1 MQLPPLNLPLAKGE
15 KIAIAGAGLVGRLL
29 AWRLARAGH
38 SVTLYDKD
46 DRRGEQ
52 SAGMTAAAM
61 ISPFAELAV
70 SEPQVFEL
78 GMRSLALY
86 PQWLS
91 ELEADSGC
99 QVMYRHNGSLA
110 VAHTPDVSSL
120 RHFQDLL
127 LHRLPSEHVG
137 NVQVLNSDAIA
148 QAEPQLAGRFSHGV
162 LLREEAQLDNG
173 ELFAALAVA
182 LERLGVVWHEQH
194 VIDDVSALASDFD
207 VVIDARGIGA
217 KDSLSIRGVR
227 GEVLTVDAP
236 EVTLQRPVRLMH
248 PRYMLYVVPRAN
260 HRFIIGATELE
271 SEDMG
276 EVTVRSALELLS
288 ALYSVHSGFAEARIV
303 KWSVNCR
310 PALPDNLPLVGWKDG
325 VLTVNGLYRHGYLL
339 APACVEE
346 AMGLVVEYMASNYRA

>member
-1 MQLPPLNLPLAKGE
+1 M
-15 KIAIAGAGLVGRLL
+15 KIAIVGAGLVGRLL
-29 AWRLARAGH
+29 AWRLARTGY

-46 DRRGEQ
+46 DRKGEQ

-99 QVMYRHNGSLA
+99 TVMYRHNGSLV

-127 LHRLPSEHVG
+127 LHRLPSEHSV
-137 NVQVLNSDAIA
+137 NVQMLNSDAIA

-162 LLREEAQLDNG
+162 LLSEEAQLDNG
-173 ELFAALAVA
+173 ELFVALAVA
-182 LERLGVVWHEQH
+182 LDKLGVMWHEQQ
-194 VIDDVSALASDFD
+194 VIDDLSGLTSDFD
-207 VVIDARGIGA
+207 VVVDARGTGA
-217 KDSLSIRGVR
+217 KSSVAVRGVR

-288 ALYSVHSGFAEARIV
+288 ALYSLHSGFSEANIV

-310 PALPDNLPLVGWKDG
+310 PALPDNLPFVGWKEG

>member
-1 MQLPPLNLPLAKGE
+1 MNIG
-15 KIAIAGAGLVGRLL
+15 IAGAGLVGRLL

-38 SVTLYDKD
+38 LVTLYDKD
-46 DRRGEQ
+46 DRKGEQ

-70 SEPQVFEL
+70 SESQVFEL

-99 QVMYRHNGSLA
+99 SVMYRRNGSLA
-110 VAHTPDVSSL
+110 VAHNQDMGSL
-120 RHFQDLL
+120 RHFQALL
-127 LHRLPSEHVG
+127 AHRLPVEHAAH
-137 NVQVLNSDAIA
+137 VQVLTAETIA
-148 QAEPQLAGRFSHGV
+148 QVEPQLAGRFSHGV
-162 LLREEAQLDNG
+162 MLSEEAQLDNS

-182 LERLGVVWHEQH
+182 LDKLGVNWYEQQA
-194 VIDDVSALASDFD
+194 IDDPLMLTANFD
-207 VVIDARGIGA
+207 WVVDARGLGA
-217 KDSLSIRGVR
+217 KSSVAVRGVR

-248 PRYMLYVVPRAN
+248 PRYMLYVVPRAQ

-288 ALYSVHSGFAEARIV
+288 ALYSLHSGFAEARIV

-310 PALPDNLPLVGWKDG
+310 PALPDNLPFVGWKDG
-325 VLTVNGLYRHGYLL
+325 VLVVNGLYRHGYLL
-339 APACVEE
+339 APACVD
-346 AMGLVVEYMASNYRA
+346 RALSLLTGDCS

>member
-1 MQLPPLNLPLAKGE
+1 M
-15 KIAIAGAGLVGRLL
+15 KIAIVGAGLVGRLL
-29 AWRLARAGH
+29 AWRLARTGY

-46 DRRGEQ
+46 DRQGEQ

-99 QVMYRHNGSLA
+99 TVMYRHNGSLV

-127 LHRLPSEHVG
+127 LHRLPSEHSV

-173 ELFAALAVA
+173 ELFVALAVA
-182 LERLGVVWHEQH
+182 LDKLGVMWHEQQ
-194 VIDDVSALASDFD
+194 VIDDLSGLTSDFD
-207 VVIDARGIGA
+207 VVVDARGTGA
-217 KDSLSIRGVR
+217 KSSVAVRGVR

-271 SEDMG
+271 SEDMSQ
-276 EVTVRSALELLS
+276 VTVRSALELLS
-288 ALYSVHSGFAEARIV
+288 ALYSLHSGFSEANIV

-310 PALPDNLPLVGWKDG
+310 PALPDNLPFVGWKEG
-325 VLTVNGLYRHGYLL
+325 GLTVNGLYRHGYLL
-339 APACVEE
+339 APACVMQAVAFIKGIEK
-346 AMGLVVEYMASNYRA
+346 

>member
-1 MQLPPLNLPLAKGE
+1 MNIG
-15 KIAIAGAGLVGRLL
+15 IAGAGLVGRLL

-38 SVTLYDKD
+38 LVTLYDKD
-46 DRRGEQ
+46 DRKGEQ

-70 SEPQVFEL
+70 SESQVFEL

-99 QVMYRHNGSLA
+99 SVMYRRNGSLA
-110 VAHTPDVSSL
+110 VAHNQDVGSL
-120 RHFQDLL
+120 HHFQALL
-127 LHRLPSEHVG
+127 AHRLPVEHAAH
-137 NVQVLNSDAIA
+137 VQVLTAETIA
-148 QAEPQLAGRFSHGV
+148 QVEPQLAGRFSHGV
-162 LLREEAQLDNG
+162 MLSEEAQLDNS

-182 LERLGVVWHEQH
+182 LDKLGVNWYEQQA
-194 VIDDVSALASDFD
+194 IDDPLMLTANFD
-207 VVIDARGIGA
+207 WVVDARGVGA
-217 KDSLSIRGVR
+217 KSSVAVRGVR

-248 PRYMLYVVPRAN
+248 PRYMLYVVPRAQ

-288 ALYSVHSGFAEARIV
+288 ALYSLHSGFAEARIV

-310 PALPDNLPLVGWKDG
+310 PALPDNLPFVGWKDG
-325 VLTVNGLYRHGYLL
+325 VLVVNGLYRHGYLL
-339 APACVEE
+339 APACVD
-346 AMGLVVEYMASNYRA
+346 RALSLLTGDYS

>member
-1 MQLPPLNLPLAKGE
+1 MNIG
-15 KIAIAGAGLVGRLL
+15 IAGAGLVGRLL
-29 AWRLARAGH
+29 AWRLARIGH

-46 DRRGEQ
+46 SRAGDL
-52 SAGMTAAAM
+52 SAGMTASAM

-70 SEPQVFEL
+70 SEPIVFEL
-78 GMRSLALY
+78 GMRSLELY

-99 QVMYRHNGSLA
+99 AVMYRHNGSLA
-110 VAHTPDVSSL
+110 VSHNQDVGSL
-120 RHFQDLL
+120 RHFQALL
-127 LHRLPSEHVG
+127 AHRLPVEHAAH
-137 NVQVLNSDAIA
+137 VQVLTAETIA
-148 QAEPQLAGRFSHGV
+148 QVEPQLAGRFSHGV
-162 LLREEAQLDNG
+162 MLSEEAQLDNG

-182 LERLGVVWHEQH
+182 LDKLGVSWYEQQ
-194 VIDDVSALASDFD
+194 VIDDPLMLTANFD
-207 VVIDARGIGA
+207 WVVDARGVGA
-217 KDSLSIRGVR
+217 KSSVAVRGVR

-271 SEDMG
+271 SDDMG

-288 ALYSVHSGFAEARIV
+288 ALYSLHSGFAEARIV

-310 PALPDNLPLVGWKDG
+310 PALPDNLPFVGLKSG
-325 VLTVNGLYRHGYLL
+325 VLVVNGLYRHGYLL
-339 APACVEE
+339 APACVEQVFSVIE
-346 AMGLVVEYMASNYRA
+346 GGQP

>member
-1 MQLPPLNLPLAKGE
+1 MRK
-15 KIAIAGAGLVGRLL
+15 KIGIAGAGLVGRLL
-29 AWRLARAGH
+29 AWRLARTGYL
-38 SVTLYDKD
+38 VTLYDKD
-46 DRRGEQ
+46 DRQGEQ

-78 GMRSLALY
+78 GIRSLALY

-99 QVMYRHNGSLA
+99 RVMYRHNGSLA
-110 VAHTPDVSSL
+110 VAHTADVSSL

-127 LHRLPSEHVG
+127 MHRLPAEQTQA
-137 NVQVLNSDAIA
+137 VQVLSGAEIDAF
-148 QAEPQLAGRFSHGV
+148 EPALAGKFRHGV
-162 LLREEAQLDNG
+162 FLAEEAQVDNG
-173 ELFAALAVA
+173 ELFVALAAALDQ
-182 LERLGVVWHEQH
+182 LGVVWHEH
-194 VIDDVSALASDFD
+194 CAIDDLSGLTSDFD
-207 VVIDARGIGA
+207 VVVDARGTGA
-217 KDSLSIRGVR
+217 KSSVAVRGVR

-271 SEDMG
+271 SEDMS

-288 ALYSVHSGFAEARIV
+288 ALYSLHSGFAEARIV

-310 PALPDNLPLVGWKDG
+310 PALPDNLPFVGWKNG
-325 VLTVNGLYRHGYLL
+325 VLTINGLYRHGYLL
-339 APACVEE
+339 APACVFQG
-346 AMGLVVEYMASNYRA
+346 MGLIDESRF

>member
-1 MQLPPLNLPLAKGE
+1 MQLRHLNLPLARGE
-15 KIAIAGAGLVGRLL
+15 RIAIVGAGLVGRLL

-78 GMRSLALY
+78 GMQSLALY
-86 PQWLS
+86 PLWLS

-99 QVMYRHNGSLA
+99 KVMYRHNGSLA
-110 VAHTPDVSSL
+110 VAHPQDVSSL
-120 RHFQDLL
+120 RHFQNLL
-127 LHRLPSEHVG
+127 THRLPTEYID
-137 NVQVLNSDAIA
+137 NIQVLNGDGIA
-148 QAEPQLAGRFSHGV
+148 LAEPALAGRFSHGV
-162 LLREEAQLDNG
+162 MLSEEAQLDNAQ
-173 ELFAALAVA
+173 LFAALAAA
-182 LERLGVVWHEQH
+182 LDVLGVTWHEQQA
-194 VIDDVSALASDFD
+194 IDAPSILLTCFD
-207 VVIDARGIGA
+207 VVIDARGTGA
-217 KDSLSIRGVR
+217 KNAISVRGVR

-276 EVTVRSALELLS
+276 AVTVRSALELLS
-288 ALYSVHSGFAEARIV
+288 ALYSVHSGFSEANIV

-310 PALPDNLPLVGWKDG
+310 PALPDNLPFVGWKEG

-339 APACVEE
+339 APACVES
-346 AMGLVVEYMASNYRA
+346 ALRLLTGDCS

>member
-1 MQLPPLNLPLAKGE
+1 M
-15 KIAIAGAGLVGRLL
+15 KIAIVGAGLVGRLL
-29 AWRLARAGH
+29 AWRLARTGY

-46 DRRGEQ
+46 DRKGEQ

-70 SEPQVFEL
+70 SEPIVFEL
-78 GMRSLALY
+78 GMRSLELY

-99 QVMYRHNGSLA
+99 AVMYRHNGSLA

-127 LHRLPSEHVG
+127 THRLPVEHASH
-137 NVQVLNSDAIA
+137 VLALNGDGIA
-148 QAEPQLAGRFSHGV
+148 AQEPALAGRFSHGV
-162 LLREEAQLDNG
+162 MLSEEAQLDNG

-182 LERLGVVWHEQH
+182 LDKLGVSWYEQQ
-194 VIDDVSALASDFD
+194 VIDDPLMLTANFD
-207 VVIDARGIGA
+207 WVVDARGVGA
-217 KDSLSIRGVR
+217 KSSVAVRGVR

-288 ALYSVHSGFAEARIV
+288 ALYSLHSGFAEARIV

-310 PALPDNLPLVGWKDG
+310 PALPDNLPFVGLKSG
-325 VLTVNGLYRHGYLL
+325 VLVVNGLYRHGYLL
-339 APACVEE
+339 APACVEQVFSVIE
-346 AMGLVVEYMASNYRA
+346 GGQP